1 MCCFGYVYAFVCH
14 QNSFWGLTG
23 EHTETFENHVMEFK
37 VQVTISQFQGSKS
50 AILQPEKQRN
60 LNVFSSARC
69 FCHVFAAVFLA
80 NCYTRSTTL
89 HIYINIYTY
98 IHIIIYIYLYIY
110 ICIYIYVFVHYT
122 IYRFY
127 IHTLYTDTHPYLCT
141 CNPRKCCSSIP
152 VAKDTEPWI
161 QLIILA
167 YRMPTK

>member
-89 HIYINIYTY
+89 HIYIYKHIYIYTY
-98 IHIIIYIYLYIY
+98 NHIYMYIYIYMYSFIILYTGSIYILYIQTH
-110 ICIYIYVFVHYT
+110 IPIYAHATQGSAV
-122 IYRFY
+122 
-127 IHTLYTDTHPYLCT
+127 P
-141 CNPRKCCSSIP
+141 PS
-152 VAKDTEPWI
+152 PWPK
-161 QLIILA
+161 ILSLGFS
-167 YRMPTK
+167 